1 MENNK
6 RPAQAK
12 LALEY
17 MRVNGSITSLEA
29 LEKLGIMSFPKRI
42 CELERMGYIVKKKTE
57 TVVNRWGNKVTVKRY
72 SLVEEGVV

>member
-1 MENNK
+1 
-6 RPAQAK
+6 
-12 LALEY
+12 
-17 MRVNGSITSLEA
+17 MRANGSITSLEA